1 MQGDKKL
8 NLRTSQAEKQTMT
21 TNLAD
26 ITKTDLAAEVDRLRA
41 ENTKLAVGAHKLEIE
56 LAGAGAEIAKLQGE
70 LTELAARPCLACA
83 VLPTNTEQLEGA
95 LQHALL
101 LLDGVDKSELQ
112 LTPRWSEWTSFLR
125 ERAQLWEIYNRLTSA
140 QKGA

>member
-1 MQGDKKL
+1 
-8 NLRTSQAEKQTMT
+8 MT

-41 ENTKLAVGAHKLEIE
+41 E
-56 LAGAGAEIAKLQGE
+56 

-83 VLPTNTEQLEGA
+83 VLPNNTEQLESA

-125 ERAQLWEIYNRLTSA
+125 ERSQLWEIYNRLTGA
-140 QKGA
+140 QKRA